1 MKYKVKA
8 WPSCRIKDGTQYRV
22 QANLKRGELTG
33 FKKFLRSSRS
43 LNDWELVVEGKAP
56 GNVTML
62 VYEKTF
68 LGVEDFTSWAN
79 KSGLAIYEIR
89 DNNSIKRKLGEARGK
104 RGRPRKN

>member
-1 MKYKVKA
+1 
-8 WPSCRIKDGTQYRV
+8 
-22 QANLKRGELTG
+22 
-33 FKKFLRSSRS
+33 
-43 LNDWELVVEGKAP
+43 
-56 GNVTML
+56 ML